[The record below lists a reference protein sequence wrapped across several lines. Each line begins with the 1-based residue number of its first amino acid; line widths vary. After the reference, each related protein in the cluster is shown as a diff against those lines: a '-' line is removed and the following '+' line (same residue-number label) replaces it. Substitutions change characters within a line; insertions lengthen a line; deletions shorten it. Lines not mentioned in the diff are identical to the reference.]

1 MLKPI
6 LVPERPLEFKPL
18 VPRLSFIRNKE
29 RWSAYLRRGIVEIP
43 EEDYMLI
50 RREMESISGKLM

>member
-1 MLKPI
+1 M
-6 LVPERPLEFKPL
+6 
-18 VPRLSFIRNKE
+18 
-29 RWSAYLRRGIVEIP
+29 SAYLRRGIVEIP

>member
-1 MLKPI
+1 
-6 LVPERPLEFKPL
+6 VPERPLEFKPL

-43 EEDYMLI
+43 EEDYTLI
-50 RREMESISGKLM
+50 RREMESTSGKFI